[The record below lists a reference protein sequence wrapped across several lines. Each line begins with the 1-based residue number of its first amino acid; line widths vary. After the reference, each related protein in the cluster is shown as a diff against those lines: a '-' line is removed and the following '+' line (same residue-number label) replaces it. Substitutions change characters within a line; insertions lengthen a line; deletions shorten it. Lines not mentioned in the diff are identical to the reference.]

1 MRTQFSVDDGDVDLF
16 VDMPTAL
23 LLETLIQDEL
33 LKPPPYIPA
42 AGGDQPHAVHWTLG
56 GSEQCGVVYH
66 MTFSDMVT
74 QLTTHPANMDACPD
88 RLCPQLNDTCRC
100 RLRNGA
106 VLSCHKD
113 APTRMFAMYGPS
125 WKIPLGVK
133 QMVRSETAVTWL
145 MIGS

>member
-42 AGGDQPHAVHWTLG
+42 AGGGQPHAVHWTL

-74 QLTTHPANMDACPD
+74 QLTTHPAKMDACPD

-133 QMVRSETAVTWL
+133 QMVRSETAVT
-145 MIGS
+145 